1 MEQKNAMNKPAARP
15 AAAAAAP
22 KGDAKGG
29 GSSLFAILAIILAFI
44 VSVVVYKFVL
54 GNPTHFIGD
63 NPANNPKPG
72 DYFGIVY
79 KGGVIVPVL
88 MTMFLCVIIFSIE
101 RALTIGKA
109 KGTKSIEQFVR
120 TIRQKLNVNDITGAI
135 ATCDQQ
141 KGSVANVVKAGLLKY
156 QEMARERGLDKDQKI
171 LAIQKEI
178 EESTALEL
186 PMLEKNLVI
195 ISTLA
200 SIATLVGL
208 LGTVFGMINA
218 FAALA
223 NAGAPDAVGLA
234 NGISEAL
241 INTALGIL
249 TSALAIVAY
258 NFFTS
263 KIDELTYSI
272 DEAGFSIIQTFAA
285 QHDET
290 TPAGTSGT
298 AYTA

>member
-1 MEQKNAMNKPAARP
+1 MNTSPRP
-15 AAAAAAP
+15 AATAAKAEAQSS
-22 KGDAKGG
+22 GG
-29 GSSLFAILAIILAFI
+29 ASLFSVLVIILAFI

-54 GNPTHFIGD
+54 GDGSHFQGGD
-63 NPANNPKPG
+63 NKNNPMAG
-72 DYFGIVY
+72 DYLGIVY
-79 KGGVIVPVL
+79 KGGVIVPIL
-88 MTMFLCVIIFSIE
+88 MTMLLCVITFSIE
-101 RALTIGKA
+101 RALTISKA
-109 KGTKSIEQFVR
+109 KGSKSIEAFVR
-120 TIRQKLNVNDITGAI
+120 TVRQKLNANDINGAL
-135 ATCDQQ
+135 AACDQQ

-156 QEMARERGLDKDQKI
+156 NEMSRETNIGTDQRV

-200 SIATLVGL
+200 SIATLTGL

-223 NAGAPDAVGLA
+223 QAGSPDAVALA

-241 INTALGIL
+241 INTALGIG

-258 NFFTS
+258 NYFTS

-272 DEAGFSIIQTFAA
+272 DEAGFSIIQTFAG
-285 QHDET
+285 QHGSNANAGQ
-290 TPAGTSGT
+290 PARTV
-298 AYTA
+298 

>member
-15 AAAAAAP
+15 AAAAAP
-22 KGDAKGG
+22 KGEAKGG
-29 GSSLFAILAIILAFI
+29 GSSLFAILAIVLAFI
-44 VSVVVYKFVL
+44 ASVVIYKFVL
-54 GNPTHFIGD
+54 GDGSHFQGG
-63 NPANNPKPG
+63 NNENNPIGG
-72 DYFGIVY
+72 DYFGVVY
-79 KGGVIVPVL
+79 KGGPIVPVL

-101 RALTIGKA
+101 RALTIGRA
-109 KGTKSIEQFVR
+109 KGSKSIESFVR

-135 ATCDQQ
+135 AACDQQ
-141 KGSVANVVKAGLLKY
+141 KGSVANVVKAGLGKY
-156 QEMARERGLDKDQKI
+156 QEMARERNMEKDQKI

-195 ISTLA
+195 LSTLA

-208 LGTVFGMINA
+208 LGTVFGMIKA
-218 FAALA
+218 FSALA
-223 NAGAPDAVGLA
+223 QGGAPDAVGLA

-241 INTALGIL
+241 INTALGIG
-249 TSALAIVAY
+249 TSAIAIVAY

-285 QHDET
+285 QHGET
-290 TPAGTSGT
+290 EHHT
-298 AYTA
+298 A

>member
-1 MEQKNAMNKPAARP
+1 MEQKNAMNTSPRP
-15 AAAAAAP
+15 AATAAP
-22 KGDAKGG
+22 KAEN
-29 GSSLFAILAIILAFI
+29 SSSGASMFSVLVIILAFVLSI
-44 VSVVVYKFVL
+44 IVYKFVL
-54 GNPTHFIGD
+54 GDPSHFQGND
-63 NPANNPKPG
+63 SKNNPNPG
-72 DYFGIVY
+72 DYLGIVY
-79 KGGVIVPVL
+79 KGGVIVPIL
-88 MTMFLCVIIFSIE
+88 MTMLLCVITFSIE
-101 RALTIGKA
+101 RMLTIGKA
-109 KGTKSIEQFVR
+109 KGSKGIENFVR
-120 TIRQKLNVNDITGAI
+120 TVRQKLNSNDINGAL
-135 ATCDQQ
+135 AACDQQ
-141 KGSVANVVKAGLLKY
+141 KGSVANVVKAGLMKY
-156 QEMARERGLDKDQKI
+156 QEMGRDRTMATEQKV

-223 NAGAPDAVGLA
+223 QAGTPDAVALA

-241 INTALGIL
+241 INTALGIG

-258 NFFTS
+258 NYFTS

-285 QHDET
+285 QNQNHGST
-290 TPAGTSGT
+290 TQTV
-298 AYTA
+298 

>member
-1 MEQKNAMNKPAARP
+1 MEQKNAMNKNVRP
-15 AAAAAAP
+15 AAPAAP
-22 KGDAKGG
+22 NGEAKGG
-29 GSSLFAILAIILAFI
+29 SAFAAIVIPLAFV
-44 VSVVVYKFVL
+44 VSVIVYLFVF
-54 GNPTHFIGD
+54 GNGSNFQGGD
-63 NPANNPKPG
+63 NANNPLPG
-72 DYFGIVY
+72 NYLGVVY
-79 KGGVIVPVL
+79 KGGPIVPIL
-88 MTMFLCVIIFSIE
+88 LTMFLLVFTFSIE
-101 RALTIGKA
+101 RFLTIGRA
-109 KGTKSIEQFVR
+109 KGTKSIEDFVR
-120 TIRQKLNVNDITGAI
+120 IIRQKLNVNDITGAL
-135 ATCDQQ
+135 AACDQQ
-141 KGSVANVVKAGLLKY
+141 KGSVANVVKAGLGKY
-156 QEMARERGLDKDQKI
+156 QEMARERGMEKDQKI

-195 ISTLA
+195 LSTLA

-208 LGTVFGMINA
+208 LGTVFGMIKA

-223 NAGAPDAVGLA
+223 QGGAPDAVGLA

-241 INTALGIL
+241 INTALGIG

-285 QHDET
+285 QHGET
-290 TPAGTSGT
+290 AHTTSAT
-298 AYTA
+298 TQA

>member
-1 MEQKNAMNKPAARP
+1 MEQKNAMNPSARP
-15 AAAAAAP
+15 AAPKAEAASS
-22 KGDAKGG
+22 GG
-29 GSSLFAILAIILAFI
+29 ASLFSVLAIIIAFV
-44 VSVVVYKFVL
+44 VSIIIYKFVL
-54 GNPTHFIGD
+54 GDANHFLGNNPE
-63 NPANNPKPG
+63 NNPKPG
-72 DYFGIVY
+72 DYLGIVY
-79 KGGVIVPVL
+79 KGGVIVPIL
-88 MTMFLCVIIFSIE
+88 MTMLICVLVFSIE
-101 RALTIGKA
+101 RALTISKA
-109 KGTKSIEQFVR
+109 KGSKGIESFVR
-120 TIRQKLNVNDITGAI
+120 TVRQKLNSRDIAGAI

-156 QEMARERGLDKDQKI
+156 NEMSRENTMASDQKV

-208 LGTVFGMINA
+208 LGTVFGMIKA
-218 FAALA
+218 FSALA
-223 NAGAPDAVGLA
+223 QAGNPDATALA
-234 NGISEAL
+234 TGISEAL
-241 INTALGIL
+241 INTALGIG

-285 QHDET
+285 QHGHGNGNQ
-290 TPAGTSGT
+290 A
-298 AYTA
+298 